1 MLSTSKKSAHFRR
14 SCATSRDLQCHI
26 LTQGGRTRT
35 QGSSRFRRYTRLA
48 TLMYT
53 SLRRLNPS
61 PGFTSYSRNLHV
73 TNKAE
78 TVTSYS
84 WNLHVTNNSRDV
96 TLYSRNLHVTNK
108 ADTVTAGYT
117 VRLLDVRYIDYVDL
131 RRYFKT
137 YNSIYRC
144 IFSYHAP
151 VNWSYVFTQTDK
163 LNACI
168 CKLHL
173 N

>member
-53 SLRRLNPS
+53 SRRRLNPS
-61 PGFTSYSRNLHV
+61 PGFTSYSRNLQV

-78 TVTSYS
+78 P
-84 WNLHVTNNSRDV
+84 
-96 TLYSRNLHVTNK
+96 
-108 ADTVTAGYT
+108 VTAGYT
-117 VRLLDVRYIDYVDL
+117 VRFTGCTVYRL
-131 RRYFKT
+131 RRLSTYFRTCNLSMHLLLSCT
-137 YNSIYRC
+137 YKLK
-144 IFSYHAP
+144 
-151 VNWSYVFTQTDK
+151 YVLTLTDK
-163 LNACI
+163 LYMYMQVAHHLVTQKYMNI
-168 CKLHL
+168 GKFYIINKLL
-173 N
+173 LLYGFFTEMIGPSAV

>member
-53 SLRRLNPS
+53 SRRRLNPS

-84 WNLHVTNNSRDV
+84 RNLHVTNKAETFTS
-96 TLYSRNLHVTNK
+96 YSRNLHVTNK
-108 ADTVTAGYT
+108 AETVTSYGRNLHVTNKAET
-117 VRLLDVRYIDYVDL
+117 VTSYGRNLHVTNKAETVPL
-131 RRYFKT
+131 RHKAE
-137 YNSIYRC
+137 IYM
-144 IFSYHAP
+144 
-151 VNWSYVFTQTDK
+151 
-163 LNACI
+163 
-168 CKLHL
+168 
-173 N
+173 